1 MNKQKESLRNVF
13 RHKKRGNSRN
23 ALFTMCAD
31 VCETWRYAF
40 IMMSE
45 LRLRPLDAMKG
56 KIVVFVAATRVC
68 PRPHSAIRHSPA
80 CRWRTLFLERGAS
93 NDRNVG
99 RLARSPLLG
108 YFLLCRDQNR
118 LAQNISVC
126 YSLFLYNFYTYHRTL
141 WFLLIFID
149 SITKSVSNFIISI
162 Q

>member
-1 MNKQKESLRNVF
+1 MKSSSLFRILRTIPLSKVSRKRVSKVTKKLYKQTVNKQKESLRNVF
-13 RHKKRGNSRN
+13 RHKKGGNSRN

-56 KIVVFVAATRVC
+56 KIVVFVAATRAC
-68 PRPHSAIRHSPA
+68 PRPHSAVRHLAA

-99 RLARSPLLG
+99 RLASLSTAGIFPPPPRSE
-108 YFLLCRDQNR
+108 
-118 LAQNISVC
+118 
-126 YSLFLYNFYTYHRTL
+126 
-141 WFLLIFID
+141 
-149 SITKSVSNFIISI
+149 
-162 Q
+162 